1 VVRLG
6 QLNLTH
12 KRKEIIM
19 GKNKKT
25 PIVIDDIEYN
35 YEDMTQD
42 QQMFVNHI
50 ADLDRKLS
58 SAKFNVD
65 QLEVGKSAFVKM
77 LTDSLIVENKEEN

>member
-1 VVRLG
+1 
-6 QLNLTH
+6 
-12 KRKEIIM
+12 M
-19 GKNKKT
+19 GKNEKT
-25 PIVIDDIEYN
+25 PIIIDDVEYN

-77 LTDSLIVENKEEN
+77 LTESLIIEKDVTGTE